1 MSNDIASVV
10 AEMRAE
16 MEVNRSGFGLFPKL
30 RDWADRLLADI
41 EYEFE
46 IWHGDELLA
55 GGVAATSH
63 ECGAESAHYAM
74 MYGQD
79 GPVTVRFYER
89 REITETSHD
98 PQ

>member
-1 MSNDIASVV
+1 MNVDDLAQEIRRIDGSHRLGAGAL
-10 AEMRAE
+10 AEALMPFLTR
-16 MEVNRSGFGLFPKL
+16 GF
-30 RDWADRLLADI
+30 

-46 IWHGDELLA
+46 VWQGDELLA